1 MDIDLGEELVFNV
14 RLGDKVYKMSEPTVQ
29 RLEAYRE
36 KQSGNES
43 MLPAIEL
50 LVDLG
55 LPKQVGETM
64 GVTKLTKLIEGI
76 TGALTEKK

>member
-14 RLGDKVYKMSEPTVQ
+14 RLGDKVYKMSEPTVH